1 MSSVG
6 DNPISVEG
14 LMNKLALVLFFL
26 FGQALGAAEPKV
38 LAIHYVKSFFASVH
52 QNNSRYS
59 VVLTT
64 LSCGFP
70 VKVLEIPQ
78 TLELKFTKVRAG
90 MHEGYIRSELLS
102 ESQEVC
108 FQDRYPRFI
117 DQLDLDLESMH
128 YFGRLYDLYVEGSS
142 NVK

>member
-1 MSSVG
+1 MKKAIILCFF
-6 DNPISVEG
+6 PCL
-14 LMNKLALVLFFL
+14 LM
-26 FGQALGAAEPKV
+26 AAEQKV
-38 LAIHYVKSFFASVH
+38 LAVHYVKSFFASVH

-78 TLELKFTKVRAG
+78 SLELKFTKVKAG

-102 ESQEVC
+102 ETQDIC
-108 FQDRYPRFI
+108 YQDRYPRFI
-117 DQLDLDLESMH
+117 DQMDLDLESMH
-128 YFGRLYDLYVEGSS
+128 YFGRLYDLYIEGSS

>member
-1 MSSVG
+1 MK
-6 DNPISVEG
+6 I
-14 LMNKLALVLFFL
+14 LIALILLPFNLF
-26 FGQALGAAEPKV
+26 AVEPKV
-38 LAIHYVKSFFASVH
+38 LAIQYVKSFFASVH

-59 VVLTT
+59 LVLTT

-78 TLELKFTKVRAG
+78 SLELKFTKVKAG

-102 ESQEVC
+102 ETQEIC
-108 FQDRYPRFI
+108 YQDRYPRFI
-117 DQLDLDLESMH
+117 DQMDLDLEIMH
-128 YFGRLYDLYVEGSS
+128 YFGRLYDLYIEGSS